1 LLALFPAIFIVCG
14 KVNFTNLSRYS
25 ELSERTYRRHFGKS
39 YDFLRFNAESIKL
52 SRDETGETIAVMDCS
67 FVSKSGKQTHGL
79 GYFYNGT
86 TGRAEKGL
94 EISLISMVDVEQG
107 LGYGLSVQQTPDDC
121 ALKQPG
127 KTSNQTES
135 TRIDHYLAQLK
146 QAHPHFAKTVTIL
159 AVDGFYSKKK
169 FIDGVLAL
177 NLAVVGKLR
186 IDANLRYLYAGVQK
200 KRGARRKYD
209 GKVDLSDPSKFTLVG
224 DIEPGVKLYTEVVWH
239 MSLKRLIR
247 IAYLVDQNHS
257 GNPRHALLFSTNVA
271 LSALDIVRYYRARF
285 QIEFIFRE
293 AKQFTGLA
301 DCQSTQKDKLDFHF
315 NASISAL
322 NIAKLHGHRQHL
334 ASEKAKDPF
343 VFSMASYK
351 RRALNEYLLQ
361 QFISMLDL
369 DSSLIKSH
377 PNFQKLRSLGM
388 ISP

>member
-1 LLALFPAIFIVCG
+1 VREPIDA
-14 KVNFTNLSRYS
+14 T
-25 ELSERTYRRHFGKS
+25 
-39 YDFLRFNAESIKL
+39 
-52 SRDETGETIAVMDCS
+52 
-67 FVSKSGKQTHGL
+67 
-79 GYFYNGT
+79 
-86 TGRAEKGL
+86 
-94 EISLISMVDVEQG
+94 
-107 LGYGLSVQQTPDDC
+107 
-121 ALKQPG
+121 
-127 KTSNQTES
+127 
-135 TRIDHYLAQLK
+135 IDHYLAQLK

-159 AVDGFYSKKK
+159 AVDGFYAKKK

-186 IDANLRYLYAGVQK
+186 IDANLRYLYTGAQK

-209 GKVDLSDPSKFTLVG
+209 GKVDLSDSSRVTLVG
-224 DIEPGVKLYTEVVWH
+224 DVEPGVKLYTEVVWH
-239 MSLKRLIR
+239 MSLNRLTR

-257 GNPRHALLFSTNVA
+257 GNPRHALLFSTNLA
-271 LSALDIVRYYRARF
+271 LSALDIVRFYKARF

-322 NIAKLHGHRQHL
+322 NIAKLHTHRQHL
-334 ASEKAKDPF
+334 ASETAKDPF

-361 QFISMLDL
+361 QFISMLGL

-377 PNFQKLRSLGM
+377 PNFQKLCSLGM